1 MSAWLCLATLLS
13 LPCPAAPPAPPI
25 PPPPCMADI
34 ICAIIAGFIIIG
46 FIIAEIPHSS
56 VWNPQWTVERLT
68 HHSRHAH
75 STHVWPCAHGT
86 GVTAHAA
93 RSATDRS
100 TLVTAAR
107 VSAPATRVS
116 ASTSWD
122 ETASS
127 TAASATVY
135 VSTACWATRCA
146 RRAVGFAVLAVRLCM
161 TS

>member
-1 MSAWLCLATLLS
+1 MSGHAAELTLSSCSACTSHTSSS
-13 LPCPAAPPAPPI
+13 L
-25 PPPPCMADI
+25 
-34 ICAIIAGFIIIG
+34 
-46 FIIAEIPHSS
+46 HSRHHLRHHCRVHHHRVHHRWDTIFVS
-56 VWNPQWTVERLT
+56 LHPSLMFRRLT
-68 HHSRHAH
+68 HHSWHAH